1 MCVDAR
7 CILRAC
13 VHGQLSEVQTVFQL
27 LHLSFVVLMQLV
39 RALTP
44 VRVTA
49 LLYGIVRHSWPLYAG
64 SGVTVAD
71 SVVMGA
77 SHYEHEKPQARPHSA
92 TYPHLGIG
100 KARR

>member
-1 MCVDAR
+1 
-7 CILRAC
+7 
-13 VHGQLSEVQTVFQL
+13 
-27 LHLSFVVLMQLV
+27 MQLV
-39 RALTP
+39 RAWTP
-44 VRVTA
+44 VSVTTAA
-49 LLYGIVRHSWPLYAG
+49 LWQQPFRLLHAG

-100 KARR
+100 EAWSGAPGGQHTRLPV